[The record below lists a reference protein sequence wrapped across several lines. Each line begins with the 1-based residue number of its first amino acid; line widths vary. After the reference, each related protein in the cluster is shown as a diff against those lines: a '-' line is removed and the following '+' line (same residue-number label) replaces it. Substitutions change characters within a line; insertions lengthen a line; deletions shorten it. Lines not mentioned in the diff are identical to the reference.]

1 MKKIKILALLAIV
14 VFLVQDMG
22 DMFQGF
28 ADGWEAAGDRT
39 EFKSSMSLAVR
50 PTATLVPD
58 SLQNAATG
66 GKAPFWASQIE
77 SDAEVKPSAGMVV
90 CVVGAI
96 PIGLLLFYGIYCLV
110 RLVIA
115 VVRGSVFTRPN
126 VRRMR
131 FFVYGVVVGGVW
143 FELFR
148 WFSYLAVTG
157 SVDIPGYEVAYD
169 GLKYSW
175 LSYILLA
182 LFTEIFAAGVKIK
195 EEQDLTI

>member
-1 MKKIKILALLAIV
+1 
-14 VFLVQDMG
+14 
-22 DMFQGF
+22 
-28 ADGWEAAGDRT
+28 
-39 EFKSSMSLAVR
+39 
-50 PTATLVPD
+50 
-58 SLQNAATG
+58 
-66 GKAPFWASQIE
+66 
-77 SDAEVKPSAGMVV
+77 MVV